1 MKLYASGEDYLEAI
15 LMIQK
20 EKGMAR
26 SVDVARHLGFSKP
39 SVSHAVGILREGG
52 FLTVDADGF
61 LHLTETGREVAEKI
75 YDRHQ
80 LFAKMLMDV
89 GIEAVVA
96 EQEACKMEHTVSQE
110 SFEKIREAHRRYYD
124 DCPAELSKQ

>member
-1 MKLYASGEDYLEAI
+1 MKLHASGEDYLEAI

-52 FLTVDADGF
+52 FLTVDGDGC

-75 YDRHQ
+75 YERHR
-80 LFAKMLMDV
+80 LFTKMLVDV
-89 GIEAVVA
+89 GIEDTVA
-96 EQEACKMEHTVSQE
+96 EQEACRMEHTVSQE
-110 SFEKIREAHRRYYD
+110 SFEKIREAHRKYD
-124 DCPAELSKQ
+124 DNVK